1 MIWWL
6 RVRAAGPLA
15 SVSAAVLATVM
26 ALTGVVVPLP
36 ALLGGVPVTVPLPLV
51 LPLAV
56 AIALASGLDRADPL
70 LERTAHRHPRR
81 YDLALAGILVGVCLG
96 FCLGFG
102 VAPQASPQVLLLE
115 AVGRNCL
122 GYVALTMLG
131 AGLLPRGTAA
141 LPAVGWAITASLL
154 GRETGGRIAAWAW
167 PVAPGDQTSAWV
179 ICTLIGVAAVPGY
192 LLAAPRPT
200 MTAPD

>member
-6 RVRAAGPLA
+6 RIRAGGPLA
-15 SVSAAVLATVM
+15 IVTAGVLVTAT
-26 ALTGVVVPLP
+26 ALTGVIVPVP
-36 ALLGGVPVTVPLPLV
+36 ALFGGVPPTVPLPLI

-70 LERTAHRHPRR
+70 LERTARRHPRR
-81 YDLALAGILVGVCLG
+81 RDLALAGILVGVFVGCCLA
-96 FCLGFG
+96 LAM
-102 VAPQASPQVLLLE
+102 APQASTQAALLE

-122 GYVALTMLG
+122 GYVALTVLG

-141 LPAVGWAITASLL
+141 LPAVGWAIAASLL
-154 GRETGGRIAAWAW
+154 GGETGGRIATWAW
-167 PVAPGDQTSAWV
+167 PLAPGGQATAWV
-179 ICTLIGVAAVPGY
+179 ICTLIGAAAVPGY